1 MEAKQNSGCAI
12 LVGSMNRAIR
22 ARDLL
27 ASAALFSKVIKID
40 QASSSGGCAYGVSV
54 PCQSLKSASDVLRQA
69 GIKGKPLSGSR

>member
-27 ASAALFSKVIKID
+27 ASAALFSKVIKVD
-40 QASSSGGCAYGVSV
+40 RAKEEGGCTYGLSV
-54 PCQSLKSASDVLRQA
+54 PCQSFKSSVEILRRA
-69 GIKGKPLSGSR
+69 GIKGTPYLGKI

>member
-12 LVGSMNRAIR
+12 VVGSMNRAIR

-40 QASSSGGCAYGVSV
+40 RPSGCAYGVSV
-54 PCQSLKSASDVLRQA
+54 ACSSMKAAAELLRRA
-69 GIKGKPLSGSR
+69 GIKGSPLSGKV